1 MIPITSEKHNYTIWC
16 DTKVTFQATHALAS
30 SMILDDIRE
39 LHLIPSQYLALL
51 HLEIHIYLQQSIQIR
66 SDFFRKLKSSSAV
79 STTKILCFKQ
89 KPSNKGQ
96 TWDLVQK
103 RGDHGFY
110 FPQGISGMQQYHPH
124 SYYPIG
130 RYYYWLCRNIW
141 SDSHL
146 AFPLPPV

>member
-103 RGDHGFY
+103 RGDPSSIFNN
-110 FPQGISGMQQYHPH
+110 
-124 SYYPIG
+124 
-130 RYYYWLCRNIW
+130 RYLGRNIQGVFFLHW
-141 SDSHL
+141 Y
-146 AFPLPPV
+146 PPKSSKCKKS

>member
-39 LHLIPSQYLALL
+39 LHLFPSQYLALL

-96 TWDLVQK
+96 TWDWSKKEETLLLFSTTDIWDATYRVFFSSLVPTK
-103 RGDHGFY
+103 KF
-110 FPQGISGMQQYHPH
+110 
-124 SYYPIG
+124 
-130 RYYYWLCRNIW
+130 
-141 SDSHL
+141 
-146 AFPLPPV
+146 

>member
-103 RGDHGFY
+103 RGEVLLLFSTTD
-110 FPQGISGMQQYHPH
+110 
-124 SYYPIG
+124 
-130 RYYYWLCRNIW
+130 IW
-141 SDSHL
+141 DATYRVFFFFTGTHQKVLSAKKVDL
-146 AFPLPPV
+146 RQRRFT

>member
-103 RGDHGFY
+103 RGDPSSIFHN
-110 FPQGISGMQQYHPH
+110 
-124 SYYPIG
+124 
-130 RYYYWLCRNIW
+130 RYLGRNIQGVFFFTGTHQKVL
-141 SDSHL
+141 SAKKVDL
-146 AFPLPPV
+146 RQRRFT